1 MDPVLDTST
10 NEALLVGPH
19 CFFAKKGT
27 VIPGQPSGTVVDALH
42 KPNTGAI
49 EGVCWKIVG
58 DVLKVKPGRN
68 ITKVKARKPS
78 PCVLRTSKQVVTE
91 IERTYDMTLESITR
105 LGMELM
111 FGTQFDSDTNI
122 GEIDSLVSFEGW
134 WMWMGYDDYKEKSLI
149 VNAYG
154 QLTCDDPPEC
164 GSEDF
169 IKMTCQLEQYY
180 TPIKNNVKFTR

>member
-1 MDPVLDTST
+1 MNPVLDNST
-10 NEALLVGPH
+10 NEALLIGPH
-19 CFFAKKGT
+19 CFFAKKGIA
-27 VIPGQPSGTVVDALH
+27 IPGQSSGIVVDASH

-49 EGVCWKIVG
+49 EGVCWKIIG

-68 ITKVKARKPS
+68 ITKVKARKPA

-91 IERTYDMTLESITR
+91 VERTYDLTLESVTR

-111 FGTQFDSDTNI
+111 FGTEFDSETNI

-134 WMWMGYDDYKEKSLI
+134 FMWEGYDDYKEKSVI

-154 QLTCDDPPEC
+154 QLTCDDPPEF
-164 GSEDF
+164 GSEEF
-169 IKMTCQLEQYY
+169 VKATFQLEQYY
-180 TPIKNNVKFTR
+180 TPIKNNIKFTR